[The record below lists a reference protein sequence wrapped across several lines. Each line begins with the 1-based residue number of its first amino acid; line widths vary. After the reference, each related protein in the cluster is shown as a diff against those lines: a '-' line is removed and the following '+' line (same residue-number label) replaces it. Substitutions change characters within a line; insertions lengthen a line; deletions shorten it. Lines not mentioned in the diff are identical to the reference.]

1 MNQSFTFTS
10 HAAHVVFLC
19 LVFVAPDRWSVFGL
33 ANPTRQFKFV
43 HHKLYNLVL
52 IRLFAHVVFDL
63 KILKRIL

>member
-33 ANPTRQFKFV
+33 ANPTHQF
-43 HHKLYNLVL
+43 
-52 IRLFAHVVFDL
+52 
-63 KILKRIL
+63 